1 MIEKWL
7 IEEVESKLNNKQRIV
22 ILDPKAQWQFLIDAS
37 CKNVCVLS
45 TTNCDSKWK
54 QKQDEMF
61 LRYEAEKNH
70 GTENVVFYVA
80 RELSVDSFLA
90 EYVETGGMVEL
101 SLEWVRDKL
110 VKKTALQVSL
120 TDNELYTACQ
130 LGIGKDLNWW
140 KKVVQKIETLLDLEE
155 DILDFLDAPDK
166 FMDEK
171 SKGIKELYVKEFC
184 ELLGQPFQKKPFDTY
199 AKEIAYHILD
209 GIITGSISDKEYSV
223 YTKWIDSREHGESFK
238 RYLEGYKIASNI
250 SIDKVNDNHCFID
263 IDRNY
268 LIQLV
273 ENINDK
279 SKVDEIIAKVKKRL
293 KYKKSN
299 PYIAGW
305 WSDITDL
312 MQYTVEFCASS
323 LDEVGSY
330 YSVEFAK
337 VDRSMRHILSYFK
350 ADKDIIKPLQEHYE
364 RMNQDMLKQWFAH
377 TDEYHD
383 NQKGYL
389 VNLLGKASG
398 KIAVI
403 VGDGLRYEVADSVA
417 QQLSGD
423 IQVKKKYMYAG
434 LPSETENN
442 MSILYTTG
450 NIVIAEKKEREKILV
465 QETGRDITFMQLEDL
480 NVTTEGQLLVLTYK
494 DIDDAGE
501 KMQQN
506 MLRLVDEFEALL
518 VQKIQLLLHMGYK
531 EVHLVTDHGFVLTGI
546 LEESDKIPTDDII
559 GEKKVYER
567 FIRTVEKTATN
578 KYISIEKKYGNYNY
592 INFAHSSR
600 PFISTGKY
608 GYAHGGFTPQEVV
621 IPNFVF
627 TYDRVNQLEVNIT
640 NKKNLLDVNGNLLT
654 VKIASDDLAVDV
666 MSAFRKVRIVMYVND
681 KIVDKSSIISM
692 TAGKTDKIELS
703 LEGANEAIV
712 VLIDE
717 DTKDQLDKAK
727 VKKMQMRDLGG
738 LF

>member
-7 IEEVESKLNNKQRIV
+7 IEEVECKLNNKQRIV

-45 TTNCDSKWK
+45 TTNCDSKWQ

-90 EYVETGGMVEL
+90 EYEETGGVVEL

-110 VKKTALQVSL
+110 VKKTAFQVSL
-120 TDNELYTACQ
+120 TDNELYTSCQ

-166 FMDEK
+166 FMNGRSEA
-171 SKGIKELYVKEFC
+171 IKELYVKEFC
-184 ELLGQPFQKKPFDTY
+184 ELLGQPVQKKPFDTY

-209 GIITGSISDKEYSV
+209 GIITGNISDKEYSV

-238 RYLEGYKIASNI
+238 KFLEGYKIASNI
-250 SIDKVNDNHCFID
+250 SIDKVKDNHCFID
-263 IDRNY
+263 IDRKY

-323 LDEVGSY
+323 LDEVGVY
-330 YSVEFAK
+330 YTMEFAK

-383 NQKGYL
+383 NQQGYL
-389 VNLLGKASG
+389 VNLLGKAVG

-621 IPNFVF
+621 IPNIVF

-654 VKIASDDLAVDV
+654 VKIASDYLAVDV

-681 KIVDKSSIISM
+681 KMVDKSSIISM